1 MTMRSASAA
10 ADSEA
15 ALERSIGRILTI
27 GTWISIALLAIGFV
41 LLLAHGL
48 GPRSTDPGFDLSRI
62 PSDLVAL
69 HPEGAIWLGLAIV
82 IATPAARVAAALLGY
97 ARRGERAMAV
107 VAVLILLVIA
117 ASVVVARVTEG

>member
-1 MTMRSASAA
+1 MTVSASA

-41 LLLAHGL
+41 LLLANGL
-48 GPRSTDPGFDLSRI
+48 GPRSTDPGFDLSRLA
-62 PSDLVAL
+62 SDLLAL
-69 HPEGAIWLGLAIV
+69 RPEGAIWLGLALV

-107 VAVLILLVIA
+107 VAVLILVVIA